1 MHIGRVIST
10 AVIGLLFMLFVAV
23 DLVLFGV
30 VALNSPVVTVLLV
43 VGLIAGGGL
52 GFLAG
57 RRRHPAS

>member
-10 AVIGLLFMLFVAV
+10 AAIGLFFMLFVAV

-43 VGLIAGGGL
+43 VGLVAGGAL
-52 GFLAG
+52 GFLAA
-57 RRRHPAS
+57 RRRPAS